1 MLPEIKS
8 LPEDLIN
15 KISAGEILDRPSSA
29 VKELIENSLDAK
41 STKIEIDLENG
52 GLSLFKVK
60 DNGQGILKTQLIK
73 ALKKF
78 TTSKIYSLDDL
89 QNISSLG
96 FRGEALASIGAVS
109 NLKVISRSASEPNG
123 WLVINNGGAISK
135 ELKPHNH
142 QFGTSVIVTNIFFNT
157 PARRKFLKSPNT
169 EYSKIYNE
177 IIRSSIVNNEVE
189 FILKN
194 NNKIRLHLKPKTD
207 LDRFKEV
214 LNLKSSIKV
223 VEEKIESIE
232 LKLFLLMLQTEEL

>member
-89 QNISSLG
+89 QNIKFFG
-96 FRGEALASIGAVS
+96 F
-109 NLKVISRSASEPNG
+109 SR
-123 WLVINNGGAISK
+123 
-135 ELKPHNH
+135 
-142 QFGTSVIVTNIFFNT
+142 
-157 PARRKFLKSPNT
+157 
-169 EYSKIYNE
+169 
-177 IIRSSIVNNEVE
+177 
-189 FILKN
+189 
-194 NNKIRLHLKPKTD
+194 
-207 LDRFKEV
+207 
-214 LNLKSSIKV
+214 
-223 VEEKIESIE
+223 
-232 LKLFLLMLQTEEL
+232 